1 MVAAIES
8 EGLVKRF
15 GKHEAVAAVDLNVP
29 TGSIYAFLGQN
40 GAGKTTTIRL
50 VLGLLRPTAGTVRV
64 WGHDVVNERLAAA
77 RGVGS
82 LVETSA
88 LYDRLT
94 GRENLDLT
102 RRMLGAPE
110 SEVDR
115 VLEVVDLRDAA
126 GRLAGGYSL
135 GMRQRLGLA
144 RAMLGQPRLLILD
157 EPANGLD
164 PEGMREMR
172 ALIRTLPEQDGVTV
186 FVSSHLLG
194 EIEQIATHV
203 GLMHEGRL
211 LAQSTLAELKG
222 AGERELEV
230 AVVGAERAA
239 AALSDKGYAARASA
253 GGSLR
258 LVMPQDREAASFAAD
273 VNLALVELGFAVSR
287 LVAAEPTLEDV
298 YLSMIDARRAPGAR
312 VLQTA

>member
-15 GKHEAVAAVDLNVP
+15 GKREAVAAVNLHVP

-64 WGHDVVNERLAAA
+64 WGRDVSRERLAAA

-82 LVETSA
+82 LVETPA

-102 RRMLGAPE
+102 RRMLAAPV
-110 SEVDR
+110 SEIDR

-164 PEGMREMR
+164 PDGMREMR

-186 FVSSHLLG
+186 FVSSHLLN
-194 EIEQIATHV
+194 EVEQIATHV
-203 GLMHEGRL
+203 GLMHDGRL

-239 AALSDKGYAARASA
+239 AALSNKGFAARAPD
-253 GGSLR
+253 GVSLR
-258 LVMPQDREAASFAAD
+258 LVIPQDREAASFAAD
-273 VNLALVELGFAVSR
+273 VNLALVERGFAVSR
-287 LVAAEPTLEDV
+287 LVSAEPTLEDV
-298 YLSMIDARRAPGAR
+298 YLGMIDARRAPGAR

>member
-15 GKHEAVAAVDLNVP
+15 GKREAVAAVNLHVP

-50 VLGLLRPTAGTVRV
+50 MLGLLRPTAGAVRV
-64 WGHDVVNERLAAA
+64 WGRDVATERLAAA

-82 LVETSA
+82 LVETPA

-94 GRENLDLT
+94 GRENLDLA
-102 RRMLGAPE
+102 RRMLRAPA
-110 SEVDR
+110 SEIDR
-115 VLEVVDLRDAA
+115 VLEIVDLRNAA
-126 GRLAGGYSL
+126 GQLAGRYSL

-164 PEGMREMR
+164 PDGMREMR
-172 ALIRTLPEQDGVTV
+172 ALIRTLPQRDGVTV
-186 FVSSHLLG
+186 FVSSHLLN
-194 EIEQIATHV
+194 EVEQIATHV
-203 GLMHEGRL
+203 GLMHEGKL

-222 AGERELEV
+222 TGGRQLDV
-230 AVVGAERAA
+230 AVVGAKQAV
-239 AALSDKGYAARASA
+239 AALTDKGFAACALDSVR
-253 GGSLR
+253 LR
-258 LVMPQDREAASFAAD
+258 LVIPQDQETASFAAD
-273 VNLALVELGFAVSR
+273 VNLALVERGFAVSR
-287 LVAAEPTLEDV
+287 LVSAEPTLEDV
-298 YLSMIDARRAPGAR
+298 YLAMIDARRHPGAR
-312 VLQTA
+312 VFQNV